1 MIGGWSAIRVSVW
14 KVCATTNRD
23 APVRGI
29 GRDYMGTHYQD
40 GSRLWAIVGELC
52 LHGAQGV
59 RFPSLLLLRQFTI
72 KNSQFIIQRR

>member
-1 MIGGWSAIRVSVW
+1 MIGGWSAIRVPVW
-14 KVCATTNRD
+14 KVCAATNRD

-40 GSRLWAIVGELC
+40 GSRLWAIVGASC

-59 RFPSLLLLRQFTI
+59 RVPSLLQKKLFTI
-72 KNSQFIIQRR
+72 QNYLEDKQ